1 MNPKKLNLFLLVCLF
16 FLTSLTLRKWY
27 FTSKISESDTAV
39 PTAAEAQL
47 IYETIPSDQ
56 NQYLDNDR
64 LTRGAINEAVGDP
77 VEIQYEK
84 LRYDRAIEAI
94 RTGHSA
100 DLKRVFLEGI
110 DFEKLPS
117 GSLERLKEIAQEEKM
132 QAALNELL
140 PVNKSKP
147 DLE

>member
-1 MNPKKLNLFLLVCLF
+1 MNPKKLNLILLVGLF

-27 FTSKISESDTAV
+27 FSSQISETETNTPV
-39 PTAAEAQL
+39 AAEAQM
-47 IYETIPSDQ
+47 IFEAIPANQ

-64 LTRGAINEAVGDP
+64 LTRGHLNEALGDP

-84 LRYDRAIEAI
+84 LRYDRAIEAM

-110 DFEKLPS
+110 DFKKLPS
-117 GSLERLKEIAQEEKM
+117 GSQERLQEIAREEKM
-132 QAALNELL
+132 EAVLKELL
-140 PVNKSKP
+140 NAP
-147 DLE
+147 DLK

>member
-1 MNPKKLNLFLLVCLF
+1 MNAKKLNMILLVGLF

-27 FTSKISESDTAV
+27 FTSKISESDTTV

-47 IYETIPSDQ
+47 IFETIPPDQ
-56 NQYLDNDR
+56 NRYLDNDR
-64 LTRGAINEAVGDP
+64 LTRGAINEAIGDP

-100 DLKRVFLEGI
+100 DLRRVFLEGI

-117 GSLERLKEIAQEEKM
+117 GSLERLKEIAREEKM
-132 QAALNELL
+132 QEVLKELL
-140 PVNKSKP
+140 PKP
-147 DLE
+147 DSK

>member
-1 MNPKKLNLFLLVCLF
+1 MTPKKLNLILLIGLF

-27 FTSKISESDTAV
+27 FSSQTVEEVKPV

-47 IYETIPSDQ
+47 IFKKIPADE
-56 NQYLDNDR
+56 NKYLDNDR
-64 LTRGAINEAVGDP
+64 LTRGKINDAIGDP

-110 DFEKLPS
+110 DFEKLPN
-117 GSLERLKEIAQEEKM
+117 GSLERLQEIAREEQMEKV
-132 QAALNELL
+132 LNSLL
-140 PVNKSKP
+140 SAP